1 MADEERLELR
11 IEQFDKAIAS
21 LKLALAQPEDEFL
34 RDSIIKRF
42 ELAFE
47 TGRKA
52 LRQWLIDQGEATGHS
67 TKKDVLDAGFRTGVI
82 DDPDLWAALAR
93 YRNDSSHEYDAAK
106 AIDAVA
112 FIRQYAVGAFDAL
125 NIALVARR

>member
-1 MADEERLELR
+1 MADEERLDLR
-11 IEQFDKAIAS
+11 IEQFDKAISA
-21 LKLALAQPEDEFL
+21 LELALAQPEDEFL

-52 LRQWLIDQGEATGHS
+52 LRQWLIEQGEVAGHN
-67 TKKDVLDAGFRTGVI
+67 TKKEVMEAGFRTGVLA
-82 DDPDLWAALAR
+82 DADLWADLTR
-93 YRNDSSHEYDAAK
+93 LRNDSSHEYDAAK

-112 FIRQYAVGAFDAL
+112 FIRQSAVGAFEAL
-125 NIALVARR
+125 RHGLVARS

>member
-1 MADEERLELR
+1 MADEERLDLR
-11 IEQFDKAIAS
+11 VEQFGKAIAA

-42 ELAFE
+42 ELTFE

-52 LRQWLIDQGEATGHS
+52 LRQWLVEQGEVTGHS
-67 TKKDVLDAGFRTGVI
+67 TKKEVMEAGFRTGVLVN
-82 DDPDLWAALAR
+82 PDLWADLTR
-93 YRNDSSHEYDAAK
+93 FRNDSSHEYDEAK

-112 FIRQYAVGAFDAL
+112 FIRQSAVGAFETL
-125 NIALVARR
+125 HHGLVARP